1 MTSRQSVNSPGAA
14 QKPPI
19 VALAI
24 LGLLFTAFMAAVF
37 TLGLRS
43 TTGSAISP
51 EKYAGDIAGLL
62 PFGYAFGAGMIASVN
77 PCGFLMLPGFIGY
90 YIGQETPGEDPNDV
104 TVQHLARAVLF
115 GLMVTL
121 GFVALF
127 AAIGSVISAGGT
139 AIVGAFPWAGLA
151 IGCALAAFGLW
162 ILLTGRSFGLAIAS
176 RIGRPR
182 GRGIGS
188 AFVYG
193 IAYGAASLSCTL
205 AIFLVVV
212 GRSTA
217 SDGVLSG
224 VGQFV
229 SFALGMGVVVI
240 SVSLSAAAFKGSV
253 VQTLKGVAPYFQRLS
268 GIFLAGAGVYLIVY
282 WVVLGDIFD

>member
-1 MTSRQSVNSPGAA
+1 VTASANSPGSA
-14 QKPPI
+14 QKPP
-19 VALAI
+19 VAALVV
-24 LGLLFTAFMAAVF
+24 LGLLFTGFMAAVF
-37 TLGLRS
+37 ALGLRS
-43 TTGSAISP
+43 TTGNAISP

-90 YIGQETPGEDPNDV
+90 YIGRETPGEDPRDV
-104 TVQHLARAVLF
+104 TLRHLGRAVLF

-151 IGCALAAFGLW
+151 IGGALAAFGLW
-162 ILLTGRSFGLAIAS
+162 VLLTGRTFGLALAS
-176 RIGRPR
+176 RIGRPG

-193 IAYGAASLSCTL
+193 VAYGAASLSCTL

-212 GRSTA
+212 GRATA
-217 SDGVLSG
+217 SEGVLSG

-229 SFALGMGVVVI
+229 GFALGMGVVVI
-240 SVSLSAAAFKGSV
+240 SVSLSAAAFKGAV
-253 VQTLKGVAPYFQRLS
+253 VQTLKGVASYFQRLS
-268 GIFLAGAGVYLIVY
+268 GIFLAGAGIYLIIY
-282 WVVLGDIFD
+282 WIVLGDIFQ